1 MIKYDPDKKTITLF
15 YAQNISYQIAAEEL
29 DCSKDTILNRMKTLH
44 QHDETHLE
52 LTENI
57 DAILTEASNNEQ
69 FLSCKIIQNKLR
81 INFNYEISLKKLY
94 IGIRKL
100 ASHKYPTSVPYLQ
113 GHHIE
118 YRVNYAQLI
127 LNTNIENWIFS
138 DECSIRLFRNRQK
151 SWI

>member
-69 FLSCKIIQNKLR
+69 FLTCKIIKNKLR
-81 INFNYEISLKKLY
+81 INFNYEISLKKHY
-94 IGIRKL
+94 IEMRN
-100 ASHKYPTSVPYLQ
+100 LQ
-113 GHHIE
+113 
-118 YRVNYAQLI
+118 V
-127 LNTNIENWIFS
+127 TNIQL
-138 DECSIRLFRNRQK
+138 LFLSYKIITKNLEL
-151 SWI
+151 IMLD

>member
-29 DCSKDTILNRMKTLH
+29 DCSKDTILNRMKTL
-44 QHDETHLE
+44 QEHDETHLE

-81 INFNYEISLKKLY
+81 INFNYEISLKKHY
-94 IGIRKL
+94 IEMRN
-100 ASHKYPTSVPYLQ
+100 LQ
-113 GHHIE
+113 
-118 YRVNYAQLI
+118 V
-127 LNTNIENWIFS
+127 TNIQL
-138 DECSIRLFRNRQK
+138 LFLSYRIITKNLEL
-151 SWI
+151 IMLN